1 MRDRGAVATL
11 YVGVLLAVPG
21 TLAWVTGQPLI
32 FPSLGPSAFLL
43 ATSRDES
50 VTAPRRVIGGHL
62 VGVVA
67 GLLAYH
73 TIAPGLE
80 VTAAAPMLA
89 TDQFRLVTSGVVAVA
104 LTSGGMLATETGH
117 PPACATT
124 LIVSLGLLPLAVDAM
139 LIAVAV
145 IILVGAHELLT
156 HEWEVSDSST
166 IEDENT

>member
-1 MRDRGAVATL
+1 MSTRGAVATV
-11 YVGVLLAVPG
+11 YVGMLLAIPG

-43 ATSRDES
+43 ATSRNES

-62 VGVVA
+62 VGIVA

-80 VTAAAPMLA
+80 VTATVSMLA

-124 LIVSLGLLPLAVDAM
+124 LIVSLGLLPSAVDAM

-145 IILVGAHELLT
+145 IVLVGGHELLT
-156 HEWEVSDSST
+156 HKRAFRNSST